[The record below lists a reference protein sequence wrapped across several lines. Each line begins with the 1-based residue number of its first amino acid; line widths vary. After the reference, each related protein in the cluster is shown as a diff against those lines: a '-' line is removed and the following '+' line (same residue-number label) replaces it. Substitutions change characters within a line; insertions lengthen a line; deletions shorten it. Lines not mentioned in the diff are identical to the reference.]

1 MRLKIYYLEFLGWL
15 LYMIKLFP
23 TFSNPPPQREK
34 AGKKY
39 CGQVILQKLANQKE
53 KYQK

>member
-1 MRLKIYYLEFLGWL
+1 
-15 LYMIKLFP
+15 MIKLFP

-39 CGQVILQKLANQKE
+39 CGQVIRQKLANQKE
-53 KYQK
+53 KYQKWVPKMLHIFKKVLHT

>member
-1 MRLKIYYLEFLGWL
+1 
-15 LYMIKLFP
+15 MIKLFP

-34 AGKKY
+34 AGNKY

-53 KYQK
+53 KYQKWVPKMLHIFLKVLH